1 MSETLKNRWPK
12 RIGLIL
18 MGLIG
23 LALLA
28 VIGLRVWIGSS
39 AGQAFVEATI
49 EDLDIAGQ
57 RIEID
62 GLDGSVL
69 GQFKVDRIELTGRD
83 GVWLVA
89 RDVSVDWS
97 PSALLS
103 KTLDVNAVQ
112 VVDLDIL
119 QRPIFVPSGS
129 NGEKRIETFDVDGI
143 DLPDIFVG
151 EPIVGQAIQ
160 MSASGDLRH
169 GPDGGDAVL
178 SARSDQ
184 DDIIE
189 ADLAWSPDLVL
200 SGEADID
207 GAPGGLIAGLL
218 RLNPGQRV
226 TADVT
231 TKDEQ
236 TQLVAQIDSS
246 DFADLLIQRGQSQVS
261 VSGTLQP
268 DVLPVLARLSDI
280 LGGETKIEATL
291 PLDQG
296 VRTTVA
302 IRSPLV
308 TLDAS
313 GAQQDDVIVID
324 ELTMAARDPLRSFN
338 LEGVSIG
345 TLTATGQARLGETY
359 SFEGQVEGQN
369 IRYKDYAVDRLQGP
383 ATLTLSDNRLLAFD
397 AALTGRASTTQ
408 AARANGA
415 RVIATGQINI
425 ETRNIDLSRADIALP
440 GLGFQGRGS
449 IDYGEVRSTEFS
461 GRYDVDTKLFRDRPS
476 AKLSGQ
482 ATLRSTANGP
492 VADVAGRARNITGLA
507 SAVEPLVPDGFTYK
521 AMLHFQDGTVIVPRF
536 TASNALF
543 DAKGSARWRDG
554 RIKADI
560 DYDVERYAFAAV
572 TATDAQGR
580 ATLSGPPS
588 EITFETTA
596 TVATLD
602 AGALNMTAVEID
614 SDGTYSGGVI
624 AMQGDLSGDSEQGR
638 ITTSGQI
645 MLEDGEWAVSEL
657 EGALGDLMTTGTLS
671 GVGGDIAALRGDL
684 IMSGTSPIVP
694 ADVIEAKILLSDA
707 QVDIDATLTG
717 LNLWRLDQANVRLLA
732 KGPRDAVAFDVEA
745 EGRTTV
751 RDVERPLTLTT
762 NGVADLR
769 TDALSTRGDFDLAIG
784 TLTLAG
790 EASARQ
796 TEQGWAGALD
806 AAGLGGEIKAA
817 LEPDTNQGL
826 SFDLKSVSIAQL
838 LRLLARPVSEGTVS
852 GKGRFTPVADGI
864 EGSAMFSLDD
874 LRSPISNAVP
884 ISVVTQIELVG
895 EQLTATMRA
904 TEGGLDGQAV
914 IQGPLDTL
922 PTAPFLVYPLTTPL
936 QGRADLRGEIG
947 PVVELFLPPRTDV
960 AGQIDTDLEFTVPT
974 TPTGLAGR
982 IALTEGRFEQGVLG
996 LNLKNITMIAELSGE
1011 TFNVPTLSAEGVSGG
1026 TLSGSGRMG
1035 LGEGTG
1041 TVDIQAEKLRVVDR
1055 REGNAEVSGELTVSR
1070 TAELFRLA
1078 GDLRVTD
1085 ADLNIARLPKPGL
1098 PTLDVDF
1105 GDQPEEEADRSFA
1118 TAVTELDVKIIS
1130 NGRIKVTGRGLNA
1143 SMNLNARVRGAFD
1156 NPVVAGD
1163 MSIARGRFD
1172 FLSKRF
1178 EFRESSVILRDDVMQ
1193 SILSLEAVR
1202 QTPDLTAVVAI
1213 TGTLD
1218 RPEIKLTSEPNLPE
1232 DEVLSRI
1239 LFGRSPTQLSA
1250 IEAAR
1255 LAAAL
1260 TQLSGGSGFDLFGS
1274 LENAVGLDTLEIGQN
1289 DTGQAQLTT
1298 GKYLSDDVYLE
1309 IRTAA
1314 EGTPGIAV
1322 EWQVRNNI
1330 SLEAETL
1337 PDERQKLSVQWKK
1350 DFD

>member
-1 MSETLKNRWPK
+1 MSETVKSPWPK
-12 RIGLIL
+12 RIGFIF
-18 MGLIG
+18 
-23 LALLA
+23 LA
-28 VIGLRVWIGSS
+28 VIGLISLAIIGLRIWIGSN
-39 AGQAFVEATI
+39 AGRAFVEATV

-62 GLDGSVL
+62 GLKGSVL
-69 GQFKVDRIELTGRD
+69 GQFKMDRIELKGRD

-97 PSALLS
+97 PRALLS
-103 KTLDVNAVQ
+103 KTLDVNAIRVA
-112 VVDLDIL
+112 DLDIL
-119 QRPIFVPSGS
+119 QRPIFVPGES
-129 NGEKRIETFDVDGI
+129 NGEKRVETFDINGI
-143 DLPDIFVG
+143 ELPDVLIG

-184 DDIIE
+184 ADIID
-189 ADLAWSPDLVL
+189 ADLSWSPDLVL

-218 RLNPGQRV
+218 RLDPGQRI

-231 TKDEQ
+231 TQVSE
-236 TQLVAQIDSS
+236 TQLVAQIDNT

-261 VSGTLQP
+261 VSGTVQP
-268 DVLPVLARLSDI
+268 DQLPVLARLSDI
-280 LGGETKIEATL
+280 LGGETQIEATL

-296 VRTTVA
+296 AVATVS

-313 GAQQDDVIVID
+313 GAQQDDVIVLD
-324 ELTMAARDPLRSFN
+324 SVALAARDPFRSFN
-338 LEGVSIG
+338 FDDVSIG
-345 TLTATGQARLGETY
+345 MLTATGQATLGETY
-359 SFEGQVEGQN
+359 SFEGQVEGQD

-383 ATLTLSDNRLLAFD
+383 ATLSFSDARLAFD
-397 AALTGRASTTQ
+397 TALTGIASTTQ

-415 RVIATGQINI
+415 RVIAAGEVNLQ
-425 ETRNIDLSRADIALP
+425 TRNIAFSRADIALP

-449 IDYGEVRSTEFS
+449 VGFGDVRSSEFS
-461 GRYDVDTKLFRDRPS
+461 GRYDVDTKLFRDRPR

-492 VADVAGRARNITGLA
+492 VADVTGRARNITGLA
-507 SAVEPLVPDGFTYK
+507 SAVEPLAADGLTYK
-521 AMLHFQDGTVIVPRF
+521 ATLRFNGGAVIVPRF
-536 TASNALF
+536 TVTNERVQ
-543 DAKGSARWRDG
+543 AKGNARWKDG
-554 RIKADI
+554 QITADI
-560 DYDVERYAFAAV
+560 DYDVKTYAFAAV
-572 TATDAQGR
+572 TAADAQGR
-580 ATLSGPPS
+580 AALSGPPS

-596 TVATLD
+596 TVAALN
-602 AGALNMTAVEID
+602 AGALDMTAVEVD
-614 SDGTYSGGVI
+614 ADGTYAGGVI
-624 AMQGDLSGDSEQGR
+624 ALQGDLTGDSEQGR
-638 ITTSGQI
+638 ITTSGQVV
-645 MLEDGEWAVSEL
+645 LEDGEWAVSEL
-657 EGALGDLMTTGTLS
+657 QGSLGELIASGTLS
-671 GVGGDIAALRGDL
+671 GMGGDIAALRGDL
-684 IMSGTSPIVP
+684 VVSGTSPLVP
-694 ADVIEAKILLSDA
+694 ADAIEAKILLSDA
-707 QVDIDATLTG
+707 QVDIDATFTG
-717 LNLWRLDQANVRLLA
+717 LNAWRLEEGAVRLLA
-732 KGPRDAVAFDVEA
+732 KGPREAVAFDVEA

-751 RDVERPLTLTT
+751 RDIERPLTLTA
-762 NGVADLR
+762 NGLADLSV
-769 TDALSTRGDFDLAIG
+769 DAITAQSDFDLAIG

-796 TEQGWAGALD
+796 TEQGWGGALD
-806 AAGLGGEIKAA
+806 AAGLGGQINAA
-817 LEPDTNQGL
+817 LDPTEGQGL
-826 SFDLKSVSIAQL
+826 FFDLKSVSIAQV
-838 LRLLARPVSEGTVS
+838 LRLLARPVSEGTIS
-852 GKGRFTPVADGI
+852 GEGRFAPTADGI
-864 EGSAMFSLDD
+864 EGVANLSLDD
-874 LRSPISNAVP
+874 LRSPISTAVP
-884 ISVVTQIELVG
+884 ISIVTQITLAD
-895 EQLTATMRA
+895 EQLTATLRA
-904 TEGGLDGQAV
+904 TEGGLDGQAL
-914 IQGPLDTL
+914 IEGPIDTL
-922 PTAPFLVYPLTTPL
+922 PTEPFLVYPLVTPL
-936 QGRADLRGEIG
+936 QGRANLQGEIG

-960 AGQIDTDLEFTVPT
+960 AGTIDTEIAFTVPS
-974 TPTGLAGR
+974 TPTGLNGR
-982 IALTEGRFEQGVLG
+982 IALTDGRFEQGVLG
-996 LNLKNITMIAELSGE
+996 LNLKNITMIAELFGE
-1011 TFNVPTLSAEGVSGG
+1011 TFTVPTLSAEGVKGG

-1041 TVDIQAEKLRVVDR
+1041 TVDIQAEKLRVVNR
-1055 REGNAEVSGELTVSR
+1055 REGHAEVSGELTVSR

-1078 GDLRVTD
+1078 GELRVTD

-1098 PTLDVDF
+1098 PTLEVDF
-1105 GDQPEEEADRSFA
+1105 GDKPDEAADRSFA
-1118 TAVTELDVKIIS
+1118 TAVTELDVNIIS

-1178 EFRESSVILRDDVMQ
+1178 EFRESSVILRDDVMK

-1298 GKYLSDDVYLE
+1298 GKYLSDNVYLE

-1322 EWQVRNNI
+1322 EWQIRKNI

-1337 PDERQKLSVQWKK
+1337 PDERQKLSVQWKR

>member
-1 MSETLKNRWPK
+1 MSETVKNPWPK
-12 RIGLIL
+12 RIGFI
-18 MGLIG
+18 
-23 LALLA
+23 LLA
-28 VIGLRVWIGSS
+28 VIGLLLMVVIGLRLWIGSS
-39 AGQAFVEATI
+39 GGRAFVEATV
-49 EDLDIAGQ
+49 EDLEIAGQ

-97 PSALLS
+97 PRALLS
-103 KTLDVNAVQ
+103 KTLDVNAIRVA
-112 VVDLDIL
+112 DLDVL
-119 QRPIFVPSGS
+119 QRPIFVPSES
-129 NGEKRIETFDVDGI
+129 NGEKRVETFDVDGI
-143 DLPDIFVG
+143 ELPDIFVG
-151 EPIVGQAIQ
+151 DAIVGQAIQ

-169 GPDGGDAVL
+169 GPNGGDAVI

-184 DDIIE
+184 EDIID

-218 RLNPGQRV
+218 RLDPAQRI

-231 TKDEQ
+231 TKDAQ
-236 TQLVAQIDSS
+236 TQLVAQIDST

-261 VSGTLQP
+261 VSGTVQP
-268 DVLPVLARLSDI
+268 DRLPILARLSDI
-280 LGGETKIEATL
+280 LGGETQIEATL

-296 VRTTVA
+296 ARATVS

-313 GAQQDDVIVID
+313 GSQQDDVIVLD
-324 ELTMAARDPLRSFN
+324 NVSLDARDPLRSFN
-338 LEGVSIG
+338 FDDVSIG
-345 TLTATGQARLGETY
+345 TLTATGQATLGETY
-359 SFEGQVEGQN
+359 SFEGQVEGQD

-383 ATLTLSDNRLLAFD
+383 ATLTLSDNSLLAFD
-397 AALTGRASTTQ
+397 TALTGNASTTQ
-408 AARANGA
+408 AAIANGA
-415 RVIATGQINI
+415 RVIATGQLNI
-425 ETRNIDLSRADIALP
+425 ETRNIALSRADIALP

-449 IDYGEVRSTEFS
+449 IGYGDVRSTEFS
-461 GRYDVDTKLFRDRPS
+461 GRYDVDTKLFRDRPR

-482 ATLRSTANGP
+482 ATLRSTPNGP
-492 VADVAGRARNITGLA
+492 VADVTGRARNITGLPG
-507 SAVEPLVPDGFTYK
+507 AVEPLVPEGLNYK
-521 AMLHFQDGTVIVPRF
+521 ATLRFRDGAIIVPRF
-536 TASNALF
+536 TATNALF
-543 DAKGSARWRDG
+543 DAKGNARWKDG
-554 RIKADI
+554 QIKADI
-560 DYDVERYAFAAV
+560 DYDVKRYEFAAV
-572 TATDAQGR
+572 SATDAQGR

-596 TVATLD
+596 TAATLD
-602 AGALNMTAVEID
+602 AGALNMTAVEVD
-614 SDGTYSGGVI
+614 ADGTYAGGVI
-624 AMQGDLSGDSEQGR
+624 ALQGDLTGDSEQGR
-638 ITTSGQI
+638 ITTSGQVV
-645 MLEDGEWAVSEL
+645 LEDGEWTVSDL
-657 EGALGDLMTTGTLS
+657 EGSLGELIATGTLS
-671 GVGGDIAALRGDL
+671 GIGGDIAALRGDL
-684 IMSGTSPIVP
+684 IVSGTSPLVP
-694 ADVIEAKILLSDA
+694 ADAIEAKILLSDA
-707 QVDIDATLTG
+707 QVDVDATLTG
-717 LNLWRLDQANVRLLA
+717 LSIAQLDEGNVLILA
-732 KGPRDAVAFDVEA
+732 KGPRESVVFDVQA

-751 RDVERPLTLTT
+751 RDVERPLTFKA

-769 TDALSTRGDFDLAIG
+769 TNALATRGDFDLAIG

-806 AAGLGGEIKAA
+806 AAGLGGEINAA
-817 LEPDTNQGL
+817 LDPTEGQGL
-826 SFDLKSVSIAQL
+826 SFDLNKVSIAQV
-838 LRLLARPVSEGTVS
+838 LRLMARPVSEGTIS
-852 GKGRFTPVADGI
+852 GAGRFAPTADGL
-864 EGSAMFSLDD
+864 EGVANLSLDD
-874 LRSPISNAVP
+874 LRSPISTAVP
-884 ISVVTQIELVG
+884 ISIATQITLAN

-904 TEGGLDGQAV
+904 TEGGLDGQAL
-914 IQGPLDTL
+914 IEGPVDTL
-922 PTAPFLVYPLTTPL
+922 PNAPFLVFPLATPL
-936 QGRADLRGEIG
+936 QGRADLKGEIG

-960 AGQIDTDLEFTVPT
+960 AGQIDTDIEFTVPT

-1026 TLSGSGRMG
+1026 SLSGSGRMG

-1055 REGNAEVSGELTVSR
+1055 REGHAEVSGELNLSR
-1070 TAELFRLA
+1070 TTELFRLA
-1078 GDLRVTD
+1078 GELRVTD

-1098 PTLDVDF
+1098 PTLEVDF
-1105 GDQPEEEADRSFA
+1105 GDRPEEEVDRSFA
-1118 TAVTELDVKIIS
+1118 TAVTELDVKVIS
-1130 NGRIKVTGRGLNA
+1130 NGRINVTGRGLDA

-1193 SILSLEAVR
+1193 STLSLEAVR

-1289 DTGQAQLTT
+1289 NTGQAQLTT

-1322 EWQVRNNI
+1322 EWQVRKNI